1 MKETIKT
8 MIVFFSFLVP
18 LFGQGGENY
27 RAFNRLIRQTD
38 IENFYTVNELRALF
52 EDPLFNALKCSNA
65 LLIVIFNRLGSV

>member
-52 EDPLFNALKCSNA
+52 EVLNKLNLNKLNY
-65 LLIVIFNRLGSV
+65 IFLYFENRF